1 MPEYVSLATFFFIY
15 TEVKIMTFD
24 AWLEK
29 EHGISLKTFELRH
42 STVQKQ
48 MIEEYNINAHKT

>member
-1 MPEYVSLATFFFIY
+1 
-15 TEVKIMTFD
+15 MTFD
-24 AWLEK
+24 AWLKK

-48 MIEEYNINAHKT
+48 MIEEYNVNAYKI